1 MTISDDKSK
10 SSDSPLHARDS
21 AIDGYVLDNME
32 GAVDQASFL
41 ARLDVPIAVIGPPG
55 TGKMYIAKVVHQE
68 SGRQADSLIQIDC
81 REFRN
86 KSDAIKRIQRELTRA
101 EGKTLVF
108 KSPHLMSVEAQL
120 KLARQIS
127 SRTLADVS
135 PPRYLPDAKLVAL
148 FPEPL
153 EHLMGHAG
161 LNERLASAFAGFPI
175 NVPPIKDRKQAVLRW
190 AHKILAQECIQ
201 RNKKVEGFTVEAEEA
216 MLAHPWLGNISEI
229 RQRVL
234 QALEGLKS
242 DWITPLDLGIYKG
255 GNPDEAFTSAVP
267 ASFLESMDKLVASEE
282 TYTPSAL
289 EQLDLALAEC
299 VNYLQLQD
307 IVEPLGEWL
316 HDELVLAATD
326 RFRGGTKSSAEFLQ
340 TNPRNIGRWA
350 EKIKQR
356 EAARFACTA
365 WNDCRRLS
373 GEWVR
378 ECAQQAES
386 PLEVAENMLFQHLEK
401 LKGTLRLATRAKI
414 MGMSAPTYQKRVREY
429 NG

>member
-1 MTISDDKSK
+1 MSTNKSEP
-10 SSDSPLHARDS
+10 SGSPLYSRDGG
-21 AIDGYVLDNME
+21 IDGYVLDNME

-68 SGRQADSLIQIDC
+68 SGGQPNHLIQINC

-86 KSDAIKRIQRELTRA
+86 KSDAIKRIQKELTRA

-108 KSPHLMSVEAQL
+108 KSPHLMSIEAQV

-127 SRTLADVS
+127 SRTLADVN
-135 PPRYLPDAKLVAL
+135 PARYLPDAKLVAL

-153 EHLMGHAG
+153 EHLMKHAG

-190 AHKILAQECIQ
+190 ADKILGQECIQ
-201 RNKKVEGFTVEAEEA
+201 RDRKVEGFTAEAEEA
-216 MLAHPWLGNISEI
+216 MLAHPWLGNISEM
-229 RQRVL
+229 RQRIL
-234 QALEGLKS
+234 QALDGLKG
-242 DWITPLDLGIYKG
+242 DWVTPMDLGIYKG
-255 GNPDEAFTSAVP
+255 GSGQEAFTSAVP
-267 ASFLESMDKLVASEE
+267 MSFLESMDKLVASEE
-282 TYTPSAL
+282 SYTPSAL

-316 HDELVLAATD
+316 HDELVLAAID
-326 RFRGGTKSSAEFLQ
+326 RFRGGTKSTAEFLQ
-340 TNPRNIGRWA
+340 TNPRNIGRWSA
-350 EKIKQR
+350 KIEQR
-356 EAARFACTA
+356 ESSRYACMA

-378 ECAQQAES
+378 ECSQRADS
-386 PLEVAENMLFQHLEK
+386 PLEVSENMLLQHLEK